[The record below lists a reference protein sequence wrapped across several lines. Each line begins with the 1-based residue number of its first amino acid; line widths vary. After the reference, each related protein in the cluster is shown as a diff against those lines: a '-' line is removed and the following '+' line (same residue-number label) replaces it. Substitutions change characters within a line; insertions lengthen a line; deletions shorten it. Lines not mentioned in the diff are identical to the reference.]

1 MTVSDKGSPPE
12 VHASA
17 SDAGQFIHHHTE
29 FPTTWLSRVLDAVI
43 SAIGKSASWLW
54 IVVTGVIIYAVVGRY
69 AFGMGSV
76 TLEEVQ
82 WHLAGAGWLLGLG
95 YTLVTDDHVRVDVI
109 HERLS
114 LKGQAWIE
122 LFGLVFLLLP
132 FLVLAVYE
140 MIPYAVSSWEQ
151 GETSQAPAGLP
162 YRWILKGV
170 LALSF
175 GLLIVAALSRLLKVT
190 ALLFGFPKPI
200 RVESGETKK

>member
-76 TLEEVQ
+76 
-82 WHLAGAGWLLGLG
+82 WRKFNGIWLARAGCWGWA
-95 YTLVTDDHVRVDVI
+95 T
-109 HERLS
+109 
-114 LKGQAWIE
+114 
-122 LFGLVFLLLP
+122 P
-132 FLVLAVYE
+132 C
-140 MIPYAVSSWEQ
+140 
-151 GETSQAPAGLP
+151 
-162 YRWILKGV
+162 
-170 LALSF
+170 
-175 GLLIVAALSRLLKVT
+175 
-190 ALLFGFPKPI
+190 
-200 RVESGETKK
+200 